1 MTAPFDALDWM
12 TMTQYQRDRGLDDGE
27 AVFGTTVQAPE
38 FGRLLQR
45 LLHQRLTA
53 RRPTDTSIL

>member
-12 TMTQYQRDRGLDDGE
+12 TMSQSQRDRGLDDGE

-38 FGRLLQR
+38 FGRLLRR
-45 LLHQRLTA
+45 LLHQRPAA
-53 RRPTDTSIL
+53 RRSTHTSIL